1 MIKLIQVIVI
11 FILVNNTFA
20 LAADNLQAYK
30 ALQNKDYDK
39 ALFYLSYEANLG
51 DDKAQYNLG
60 IMYKNGLGVPVDKN
74 KAFAWLFLS
83 AEQGNT
89 LANYALGHA
98 YYKGEGITLNYQL
111 AFKAYKTAVLL
122 GYPVAKINMGN
133 MYFYGFSVKKN
144 YTKAY
149 LLWRLAEDLNIDGAR
164 QNIEMIQEKMN
175 NNEKNNS
182 LRIYQ
187 NCMKISLYNC
197 LKDN

>member
-30 ALQNKDYDK
+30 ALQNKDYDN
-39 ALFYLSYEANLG
+39 ALFYLSNEANLG
-51 DDKAQYNLG
+51 DDKAQNNLG

-74 KAFAWLFLS
+74 EAFAWLFLS
-83 AEQGNT
+83 EEQGNT

-122 GYPVAKINMGN
+122 GHPVAKINMGK
-133 MYFYGFSVKKN
+133 MYFYGFGVKKN

-175 NNEKNNS
+175 DNQKNES
-182 LRIYQ
+182 IRIYQ
-187 NCMKISLYNC
+187 SCMKISLYNC